1 MQLYLII
8 EMFNVCLITY
18 SFEVV
23 QVHESLV
30 QTVVV
35 LSSALLWLASHSA
48 CSI

>member
-1 MQLYLII
+1 MQLYLSTQRL
-8 EMFNVCLITY
+8 NVCLITY
-18 SFEVV
+18 SFEAV

-35 LSSALLWLASHSA
+35 LSSVLLWLASHGA

>member
-1 MQLYLII
+1 MQLYMNTQL
-8 EMFNVCLITY
+8 FNVCLITY

-35 LSSALLWLASHSA
+35 LSSALLWLASHGA